1 MEGFTPSFVRR
12 RADGSTAVVQ
22 RIDAIVNL
30 SRGTFTRPETAITA
44 VPFTPLNEPG
54 NGDQDSANDG
64 PPTSKVHWL
73 CLSLDVIYPYES
85 WKQQWDVLI
94 MFLILYSSV
103 SVPYRIAF
111 REDAAGWMWAF
122 ETLGSIIFMMDLTFA
137 FRTAYIEGAIWET
150 RGEEIAKRYL
160 SGWFWIDG
168 PSSIPAE
175 LIELA
180 MGGGSANLQAVRM
193 LRLFRLLRLLKL
205 LKISEFI
212 DNLEDRFDIRIN
224 MRFVNL
230 LSLLCQLIF
239 TAHLL
244 GCGWF
249 FTTWFPDEESGNW
262 LERLDQNIHRE
273 VHEKYLLCIYWAFT
287 TITSVGYGDIV
298 AVSTTEIAYVTCA
311 LIVSALVFSYMI
323 GQIGCA
329 IASLDRQT
337 SHVDEKMDAIKEYIA
352 WRRIPKHLGLRLRRY
367 YEHYYRERPHFDET
381 EILSCLN
388 PMLNAEVVK
397 FVLRE
402 KIGKL
407 AIFEKLS
414 PEFHLAAFS
423 KLRPGSFKPGE
434 VIFRRGDASRDL
446 LFLMKG
452 EVAVLLRAD
461 ERITEARITPA
472 QQFRL
477 DFFDGSVSAT
487 LPFEGALGADML
499 LGRRRTKSHMAIT
512 ECEVFSI
519 VKEDMVQLLQHDPQS
534 SRFLCRSLVSES
546 RANDKLDSLC
556 AKLRI
561 NMLTADGT
569 GELRA
574 ALQIQY
580 AARSLRN
587 RVAQRDPLYELI
599 APFLEATAP
608 DLSSSRETIVMGS
621 GKLESSGG
629 TSPADIRPHQQQPD
643 QSTGGSGVLA
653 AETSSMRSQM
663 AAMRKQMG
671 TMTNQ
676 MSTMQAQICTIQTL
690 LETLVEQSVDNLAG
704 RAPVR
709 IPLLSTRGRKA
720 H

>member
-64 PPTSKVHWL
+64 PPTPKVHWL

-94 MFLILYSSV
+94 MFLILYASV

-122 ETLGSIIFMMDLTFA
+122 ETLGSIIFMIDLTFA

-212 DNLEDRFDIRIN
+212 DNLEDRLDIRIN

-311 LIVSALVFSYMI
+311 LVVSALVFSYMI

-621 GKLESSGG
+621 RKLESSGG

-690 LETLVEQSVDNLAG
+690 LETLVEQCVDNLAG
-704 RAPVR
+704 RSPVR

>member
-1 MEGFTPSFVRR
+1 M
-12 RADGSTAVVQ
+12 
-22 RIDAIVNL
+22 L
-30 SRGTFTRPETAITA
+30 SRGPFTTPETARSTA
-44 VPFTPLNEPG
+44 VPFTPLNEPS
-54 NGDQDSANDG
+54 DQDSANDG

-73 CLSLDVIYPYES
+73 CLSLNVIYPYES
-85 WKQQWDVLI
+85 WKQQWDLLI
-94 MFLILYSSV
+94 MFLILYASV

-111 REDAAGWMWAF
+111 HEYATGWTWAF
-122 ETLGSIIFMMDLTFA
+122 ETLGSIVFMIDLTFA
-137 FRTAYIEGAIWET
+137 IRTAYIEGAVWET

-168 PSSIPAE
+168 PSSIPVE

-180 MGGGSANLQAVRM
+180 IGGGSSNLQAVRM

-205 LKISEFI
+205 LRISEFI
-212 DNLEDRFDIRIN
+212 DNLEDRLDIRIN

-249 FTTWFPDEESGNW
+249 YTTWFPDEESGNW

-298 AVSTTEIAYVTCA
+298 AVSTTEIAYVTFA
-311 LIVSALVFSYMI
+311 LIVSALVLSYMI

-414 PEFHLAAFS
+414 PEFHLAAFA

-434 VIFRRGDASRDL
+434 VIFRKGDASRDL

-461 ERITEARITPA
+461 ERIIEARITPA
-472 QQFRL
+472 QHFRL
-477 DFFDGSVSAT
+477 DVFDGSVCAT

-534 SRFLCRSLVSES
+534 SRILCRSLVSES
-546 RANDKLDSLC
+546 RANDKLDSIC

-561 NMLTADGT
+561 NMLTADGA

-580 AARSLRN
+580 AARSLQN
-587 RVAQRDPLYELI
+587 RVAQQDPLYELI

-608 DLSSSRETIVMGS
+608 DLSSSRENFVMGS
-621 GKLESSGG
+621 GKLEFSGG
-629 TSPADIRPHQQQPD
+629 TSPADIRHVIRQHQQQPD

-653 AETSSMRSQM
+653 AETSSMRTQM

-671 TMTNQ
+671 AMTNQ
-676 MSTMQAQICTIQTL
+676 MSTIQTQICTIQTL
-690 LETLVEQSVDNLAG
+690 LKTLVEQSVDNLAG

-709 IPLLSTRGRKA
+709 MPVLLSTRGRTRQNSA
-720 H
+720 ELRSATAARTPRVGQ